1 MSETDVT
8 LVLGKPV
15 ESEPVSKDSVS
26 VKLQELNL
34 KQYEQELIDEQG
46 YDSVETLNEM
56 SPDELSQLADDC
68 KMKPGHK
75 KKFLSAFAKTAE
87 AKDLSVVQAATRNA
101 AAAAATEA
109 NPADPAVDPNM
120 IALKEQ
126 NEEMIKQM
134 AAFKK
139 QQSTDRL
146 KKDFEEREKKI
157 KVWHT
162 PDAHRLSQCA

>member
-15 ESEPVSKDSVS
+15 GSEPVSKDSVS

-75 KKFLSAFAKTAE
+75 KKFLAAFAEKAE
-87 AKDLSVVQAATRNA
+87 TKP
-101 AAAAATEA
+101 ATETK
-109 NPADPAVDPNM
+109 PA
-120 IALKEQ
+120 ISLLSLLSL
-126 NEEMIKQM
+126 
-134 AAFKK
+134 
-139 QQSTDRL
+139 QSTR
-146 KKDFEEREKKI
+146 
-157 KVWHT
+157 T
-162 PDAHRLSQCA
+162 